1 MKIIS
6 NIFILCALCAIVE
19 GSWLAAAE
27 RLIEPIV
34 ISCGAA
40 VFSAY
45 IKDDINDLKGWFK

>member
-6 NIFILCALCAIVE
+6 DIFILCALCAIVE